1 MFNCYAFLEITSV
14 RSNFVHI
21 LDSFYDVIKTLLE
34 SEVSCK
40 NTGIIKTFVVAVMPY
55 VCREVKRVHYY

>member
-1 MFNCYAFLEITSV
+1 M
-14 RSNFVHI
+14 HI